1 MFNLLSSTVRLTNNE
16 EVAAVAGDQSQIF
29 GLNVYKLGQ
38 LVIWPGQELYSPLQ
52 NAPGKCFHPHSTRI
66 SRK

>member
-52 NAPGKCFHPHSTRI
+52 NAPGKCFPPLSM
-66 SRK
+66 